1 MNKSCPTHCVL
12 TMEKSSKLHVSILRA
27 KAILTLI
34 QNDGENADT
43 DDFISDKGVIMT
55 ALGVVDEY
63 LETAKAC
70 SEVDFYFT
78 QGGEDV
84 SN

>member
-1 MNKSCPTHCVL
+1 MNKSIPTHCAL
-12 TMEKSSKLHVSILRA
+12 TTEKSGKLYVSLSRA

-34 QNDGENADT
+34 QNDGENADS
-43 DDFISDKGVIMT
+43 DGFISSKDVIMT
-55 ALGVVDEY
+55 ALGVVDEC
-63 LETAKAC
+63 LETAQAC